1 MVTVQVQRKINIDL
15 DKVLAQL
22 KKKAVYVGIPK
33 ENSKRDDGEMTNAS
47 LLMIHSKG
55 SPLRN
60 LPARPVIEPAI
71 EDETNKAK
79 ISKQLIA
86 AAGKGLNGDQAGFI
100 AGLNAAGLQAQNVC
114 REWFKN
120 PKNGWDPLA
129 ASTIK
134 AKVRKYGKG
143 KKKIDTSSII
153 PLVDTGEMRKAI
165 TYVLRDT

>member
-1 MVTVQVQRKINIDL
+1 MVTVKVQKKVNIDL
-15 DKVLAQL
+15 SKVLAQL
-22 KKKAVYVGIPK
+22 KKKSVYVGIPK

-47 LLMIHSKG
+47 LLMIHSNG
-55 SPLRN
+55 SPLQH

-71 EDETNKAK
+71 EDEGNKAR

-86 AAGKGLNGDQAGFI
+86 AANKGINGDQAGFI

-114 REWFKN
+114 RAWFTN

-129 ASTIK
+129 ESTIK

-143 KKKIDTSSII
+143 KKVDTSSIV
-153 PLVDTGEMRKAI
+153 PLIDTGEMRKAI
-165 TYVLRDT
+165 TYVLRDA

>member
-1 MVTVQVQRKINIDL
+1 MVTVQVQRKVNIDL

-33 ENSKRDDGEMTNAS
+33 ENSKRSDGEMTNAS

-71 EDETNKAK
+71 EEETNKAK
-79 ISKQLIA
+79 ISRQLIA
-86 AAGKGLNGDQAGFI
+86 AANKGLNGDQAGFI
-100 AGLNAAGLQAQNVC
+100 TGLNAAGLQAQNVC

-129 ASTIK
+129 PSTIQ

>member
-1 MVTVQVQRKINIDL
+1 MVTVQVQGKVNIDL

-55 SPLRN
+55 SPLRH

-79 ISKQLIA
+79 ISRQLIA
-86 AAGKGLNGDQAGFI
+86 AVNKGLNGDQAGFI
-100 AGLNAAGLQAQNVC
+100 TGLNAAGLQAQNVC

-129 ASTIK
+129 ESTK
-134 AKVRKYGKG
+134 NAKIRKYGKG

-165 TYVLRDT
+165 TYVLRDA

>member
-1 MVTVQVQRKINIDL
+1 MVTGQVQRKVNIDL

-86 AAGKGLNGDQAGFI
+86 AAGIALLAMAGVAAIGPLHMQAAVGQAI
-100 AGLNAAGLQAQNVC
+100 QQGQHGAGGGGCA
-114 REWFKN
+114 
-120 PKNGWDPLA
+120 PP
-129 ASTIK
+129 
-134 AKVRKYGKG
+134 
-143 KKKIDTSSII
+143 
-153 PLVDTGEMRKAI
+153 
-165 TYVLRDT
+165 

>member
-1 MVTVQVQRKINIDL
+1 MVTGQVQRKVNIDL

-33 ENSKRDDGEMTNAS
+33 ENSKRSDGEMTNAS

-71 EDETNKAK
+71 EEETNKAK
-79 ISKQLIA
+79 ISRQLIA
-86 AAGKGLNGDQAGFI
+86 AANKRLNGDQAGFI
-100 AGLNAAGLQAQNVC
+100 TGLNAAGLQAQNVC

-120 PKNGWDPLA
+120 PKNGSMSRPPCCLFHFAILHIEVIECKMDIAHDPV
-129 ASTIK
+129 IK
-134 AKVRKYGKG
+134 
-143 KKKIDTSSII
+143 
-153 PLVDTGEMRKAI
+153 
-165 TYVLRDT
+165 